1 MFPSTHRG
9 HLKAANVIAFDIG
22 AGSGRV
28 SVGSFDGQ
36 TLVVS
41 EIYRFANEPVQVL
54 NSLQWD
60 ILRVFQELKSSLARL
75 DKAIAYLSVGIDGWG
90 ADYGLIDRAGRLL
103 GNVYHYRDCRTR
115 NTIEQL
121 LEKIPPRELFTS
133 TASDLKRHY
142 TLSQLYSQVIS
153 GDQVLQVA
161 DKFLLIPDLLNYMF
175 TGTVAAEV
183 TIAGTSQ
190 LLNPFDNNWN
200 KNLLS
205 RLEIPETLFPP
216 IVPPGTRLEPLLP
229 AYRAETGLSNV
240 SFVSVSGHDTASA
253 LTSIFGLDHRSAFV
267 SAGTTIVVGAET
279 EAPLID
285 NVTFEYGF
293 KNCRG
298 TEGENLLI
306 RNNTG
311 FWILQQCRRLWERQS
326 PISFASLSREARD
339 AHRPLSIFDPES
351 QEFENPESMTESLHA
366 FAVETNQTPPMTRAD
381 CTRSIYASLAL
392 QVKWCLERLER
403 ILQRRFENLYLI
415 GGGANDSFFCELVAD
430 CTGLPLHA
438 GPSEATILG
447 NVMIQL
453 AAAQV
458 SSLSDLREV
467 VRRIDGEPRIST

>member
-1 MFPSTHRG
+1 M
-9 HLKAANVIAFDIG
+9 KAANVIAFDLG

-36 TLVVS
+36 TLIVS
-41 EIYRFANEPVQVL
+41 EKYRFANEPVQVL
-54 NSLQWD
+54 DSLQWD

-75 DKAIAYLSVGIDGWG
+75 DKAITYLSVGIDGWG

-103 GNVYHYRDCRTR
+103 GNVYHYRDCRTD

-121 LEKIPPRELFTS
+121 LKEIPPRELFTL

-153 GDQVLQVA
+153 GDQVLQAA

-175 TGTVAAEV
+175 TGTIAAEV

-190 LLNPFDNNWN
+190 LLSPFDNSWN
-200 KNLLS
+200 KSLLS

-216 IVPPGTRLEPLLP
+216 IVSPCIGLGPLLP
-229 AYRAETGLSNV
+229 AYHAETGFSNLSFLTV
-240 SFVSVSGHDTASA
+240 GGHDTASA
-253 LTSIFGLDHRSAFV
+253 LTSVFGLDDNSAFV
-267 SAGTTIVVGAET
+267 SAGTTIVVGSET
-279 EAPLID
+279 EAPVID
-285 NVTFEYGF
+285 DATFEYGF

-298 TEGENLLI
+298 TEGKNLLI

-311 FWILQQCRRLWERQS
+311 FWILQQCRRLWEHQS
-326 PISFASLSREARD
+326 PMSFGSLSREAQE

-351 QEFENPESMTESLHA
+351 PEFENPESMTASLRA
-366 FAVETNQTPPMTRAD
+366 FAVQTNQHPPHTRAD

-392 QVKWCLERLER
+392 QVKWCLERLEK
-403 ILQRRFENLYLI
+403 ILGRRLENLHLI
-415 GGGANDSFFCELVAD
+415 GGGANDSFFCGLVAD

-447 NVMIQL
+447 NVIIQL

-458 SSLSDLREV
+458 SSLSDLRKV
-467 VRRIDGEPRIST
+467 VRQINRDPRIST